1 MDLFFAFGRK
11 ILFQLALA
19 IFKINEKVILDCS
32 DSIELIFTIKES
44 LADLDSNLLVR
55 VCYFLKKSYRMNPIY
70 IFNIFILDCI

>member
-19 IFKINEKVILDCS
+19 IFKINEKAILDCS

-55 VCYFLKKSYRMNPIY
+55 VCYLFKKGFLKRILNIY
-70 IFNIFILDCI
+70 FIF